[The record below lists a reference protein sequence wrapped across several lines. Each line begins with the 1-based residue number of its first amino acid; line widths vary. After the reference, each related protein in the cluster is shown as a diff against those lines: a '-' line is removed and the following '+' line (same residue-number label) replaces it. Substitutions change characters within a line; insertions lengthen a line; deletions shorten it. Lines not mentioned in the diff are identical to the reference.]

1 MWPLCY
7 MLGPGFVWSV
17 GYEALGMAYG
27 SPYPTDWIDT
37 EEEAATVKAACME
50 RIRTKLKLKN
60 KGQ

>member
-1 MWPLCY
+1 

-27 SPYPTDWIDT
+27 SPYPPDWIDT
-37 EEEAATVKAACME
+37 VEEAAIVKAACME